1 MKQLS
6 AVLAFAL
13 LMASCNQ
20 FEKTKTGMPYKIK
33 KGANSVPLK
42 NGQFIKFNIEF
53 KVGEKDSILNSSYG
67 HIPAFMRYDSS
78 QLGKYNFTEVL
89 PKLGQGDELTFTLSI
104 DSLKNMGMIP
114 EFNKTFNKG
123 GVIKGKVEI
132 VTVYNDQNAVEAAY
146 KKEVEDEKAREIKD
160 LNAYAAAKGLKTQS
174 TPNGALVVL
183 ETPGDLTNKADSG
196 KEATVL
202 YKGYT
207 VDGKVFDSNMDKPGA
222 PEFKVVI
229 GERKVIQGWDE
240 GLRFFGKG
248 GKGKILVP
256 AMLGY
261 GQQGAG
267 GDIKPFTNLV
277 FDVQI
282 ANVGIPAPAP
292 AKPATTPGMPP
303 HDMPAHK

>member
-20 FEKTKTGMPYKIK
+20 LDKTKTGMPFKIK
-33 KGANSVPLK
+33 KGGSSVLLK
-42 NGQFIKFNIEF
+42 SGQFIKFNIEF

-89 PKLGQGDELTFTLSI
+89 PKLAVGDELTFSLSI
-104 DSLKNMGMIP
+104 DTLKNMGMIP

-132 VTVYNDQNAVEAAY
+132 IAAFSDQAAVEAEY
-146 KKEVEDEKAREIKD
+146 KKEVENEKAREIKD
-160 LNAYAAAKGLKTQS
+160 LNAYASAKGLKVQS
-174 TPNGALVVL
+174 TPNGALVAL

-207 VDGKVFDSNMDKPGA
+207 TDGKVFDSNIDKPGA
-222 PEFKVVI
+222 PAFKVVV

-240 GLRFFGKG
+240 GLRLFGKG

-277 FDVQI
+277 FDIQI
-282 ANVGIPAPAP
+282 SDVTVAPPPAPAAP
-292 AKPATTPGMPP
+292 NAAMPHAMIPG
-303 HDMPAHK
+303 HK

>member
-6 AVLAFAL
+6 AVLAFAV

-20 FEKTKTGMPYKIK
+20 FDKTKTGMPYKIK
-33 KGANSVPLK
+33 KGSNSVPLK

-89 PKLGQGDELTFTLSI
+89 PKLGLGDEVTFTLSI

-114 EFNKTFNKG
+114 EFNKTFKKG
-123 GVIKGKVEI
+123 SVIKGKVEI
-132 VTVYNDQNAVEAAY
+132 LAIYSDQATVEIAY
-146 KKEVEDEKAREIKD
+146 KKEVEDEKQREIKD
-160 LNAYAAAKGLKTQS
+160 LNAYAAAKGFKVQS

-207 VDGKVFDSNMDKPGA
+207 TDGKVFDSNMNKPGA
-222 PEFKVVI
+222 PDFKVIV

-248 GKGKILVP
+248 GTGKILVP

-267 GDIKPFTNLV
+267 ENIKPFTNLV
-277 FDVQI
+277 FDIQVS
-282 ANVGIPAPAP
+282 NVAVAPLKVPAAPNPAMP
-292 AKPATTPGMPP
+292 HPMMPG
-303 HDMPAHK
+303 H

>member
-6 AVLAFAL
+6 AVLALAL

-20 FEKTKTGMPYKIK
+20 LDKTKTGMPYKIQ
-33 KGANSVPLK
+33 KGSSSVLLK
-42 NGQFIKFNIEF
+42 NGQFIKFNVEF

-67 HIPAFMRYDSS
+67 HIPAFMRYDST

-89 PKLGQGDELTFTLSI
+89 PKLAVGDAVTFTLSI
-104 DSLKNMGMIP
+104 DSLKSMGMIP

-132 VTVYNDQNAVEAAY
+132 LAAYNDQPTVEADY
-146 KKEVEDEKAREIKD
+146 KKEVENEKNREIKD
-160 LNAYAAAKGLKTQS
+160 LNAYASAKGLKVQA
-174 TPNGALVVL
+174 TPNGALVAL
-183 ETPGDLTNKADSG
+183 DAPGDLTNKADSG

-207 VDGKVFDSNMDKPGA
+207 TDGKVFDSNMDKPGA
-222 PEFKVVI
+222 PAFKVIV
-229 GERKVIQGWDE
+229 GQRKVIQGWDE
-240 GLRFFGKG
+240 GLRLFGKG
-248 GKGKILVP
+248 GKGKILIP

-267 GDIKPFTNLV
+267 GEIKPFTNLV
-277 FDVQI
+277 FDIQI
-282 ANVGIPAPAP
+282 VDVAVAPPPAPATPNP
-292 AKPATTPGMPP
+292 AMPHAMPG
-303 HDMPAHK
+303 H